1 MSTTILS
8 ETPVFDLSDATICL
22 IALSVAVLVLLFLLV
37 RTKIKTRAAIMN
49 KISEHLENQSQ
60 ESAIPDHSLVL
71 KVADE
76 LIRIEANL
84 SKMDPSVK
92 GFKQI
97 SKAVERIRTNFE
109 AYGYEIVD
117 MLGKPYDDGMK
128 VVANFVSDESLT
140 PGAQVITSIS
150 KPQINYNGV
159 MIQSAQV
166 TVSQNI

>member
-1 MSTTILS
+1 MIETILS
-8 ETPVFDLSDATICL
+8 EPPVFDLSITTICL
-22 IALSVAVLVLLFLLV
+22 ITLSVVVLVLLFLLV
-37 RTKIKTRAAIMN
+37 RTKIKTRAEVLN
-49 KISEHLENQSQ
+49 KISEHLENRSS

-76 LIRIEANL
+76 IIRIEANL

-128 VVANFVSDESLT
+128 VVANFVADESLT
-140 PGAQVITSIS
+140 QGAQIITSIS

>member
-1 MSTTILS
+1 MSTILLSETSFIDFNSTTICIIS
-8 ETPVFDLSDATICL
+8 L
-22 IALSVAVLVLLFLLV
+22 IVVVLVLIFLILRIKM
-37 RTKIKTRAAIMN
+37 RTRSVIDE
-49 KISEHLENQSQ
+49 KISELMENQSS
-60 ESAIPDHSLVL
+60 ESNIQDHSLVL

-76 LIRIEANL
+76 IIRIEANL

-128 VVANFVSDESLT
+128 VVANFVTDESLT
-140 PGAQVITSIS
+140 PGAQVITAIS

>member
-1 MSTTILS
+1 MIETILS
-8 ETPVFDLSDATICL
+8 EPPVFDLSITTICL
-22 IALSVAVLVLLFLLV
+22 ITLSVVVLVLLFLLV
-37 RTKIKTRAAIMN
+37 RTKIKTRAEVLN
-49 KISEHLENQSQ
+49 KISEHLENRSS
-60 ESAIPDHSLVL
+60 ESAVPDHSLVL

-76 LIRIEANL
+76 IIRIEANL

-128 VVANFVSDESLT
+128 VVANFVADESLT
-140 PGAQVITSIS
+140 QGAQIITSIS

>member
-1 MSTTILS
+1 MIETILS
-8 ETPVFDLSDATICL
+8 ETPVFDLSITTICL
-22 IALSVAVLVLLFLLV
+22 ITLSVVVLVLLFLLV
-37 RTKIKTRAAIMN
+37 RTKIKTRAEVLN
-49 KISEHLENQSQ
+49 KISEHLENRSS
-60 ESAIPDHSLVL
+60 ESAVPDHSLVL

-128 VVANFVSDESLT
+128 VVANFVTDESLT
-140 PGAQVITSIS
+140 PGAQIITSIS
-150 KPQINYNGV
+150 KPQINYNGI
-159 MIQSAQV
+159 MIV
-166 TVSQNI
+166 NKDI

>member
-1 MSTTILS
+1 MIETILS
-8 ETPVFDLSDATICL
+8 ETPVFDLSITTICL
-22 IALSVAVLVLLFLLV
+22 ITLSVVVLVLLFLLV
-37 RTKIKTRAAIMN
+37 RTKIKTRAEVLNI
-49 KISEHLENQSQ
+49 ISEHLENRSS
-60 ESAIPDHSLVL
+60 ESAVPDHSLVL

-76 LIRIEANL
+76 IIRIEANL

-128 VVANFVSDESLT
+128 VVANFVADESLT
-140 PGAQVITSIS
+140 QGAQIITSIS

>member
-1 MSTTILS
+1 MIETILS
-8 ETPVFDLSDATICL
+8 EPTFMNFDVKTICL
-22 IALSVAVLVLLFLLV
+22 IVLIVVVLALLFLLL
-37 RTKIKTRAAIMN
+37 RMKMCTNAASRDN
-49 KISEHLENQSQ
+49 DGEPLADQPSDLGV
-60 ESAIPDHSLVL
+60 PDHSLVL

-76 LIRIEANL
+76 IIRIEANL

-117 MLGKPYDDGMK
+117 MLNKPYDDGMK
-128 VVANFVSDESLT
+128 VVANFVADESLT

>member
-1 MSTTILS
+1 MFAIILS
-8 ETPVFDLSDATICL
+8 ESPSFDLSIITICL
-22 IALSVAVLVLLFLLV
+22 IVLIVAVLVLMFFFMRKNIPSPADIDDKLAELM
-37 RTKIKTRAAIMN
+37 A
-49 KISEHLENQSQ
+49 NQSS
-60 ESAIPDHSLVL
+60 EPAIQDHSLVL

-84 SKMDPSVK
+84 SKMDSSVK

-97 SKAVERIRTNFE
+97 AKAVERIRTNYE

-117 MLGKPYDDGMK
+117 MLGKPFDDGMK
-128 VVANFVSDESLT
+128 VVANFVADESLA
-140 PGAQVITSIS
+140 PGAQIITAIS

>member
-1 MSTTILS
+1 MFTVILS
-8 ETPVFDLSDATICL
+8 ETTFMNLDVTTICL
-22 IALSVAVLVLLFLLV
+22 IVLIVVVSVLMFLLL
-37 RTKIKTRAAIMN
+37 RMKMRMRAATETHDAEQPMADQP
-49 KISEHLENQSQ
+49 SDD
-60 ESAIPDHSLVL
+60 IPDHSLVF

-76 LIRIEANL
+76 IIRIEANL

-97 SKAVERIRTNFE
+97 SKAVERIRNNFE

-117 MLGKPYDDGMK
+117 MLDKPYDDGMK
-128 VVANFVSDESLT
+128 VVANFVTDESLT
-140 PGAQVITSIS
+140 PGAQIITSIS
-150 KPQINYNGV
+150 KPQINYNGI

>member
-1 MSTTILS
+1 MFAIILS
-8 ETPVFDLSDATICL
+8 DSPSFDVSLISICL
-22 IALSVAVLVLLFLLV
+22 IVLIVAVLVLMFFFM
-37 RTKIKTRAAIMN
+37 RKNIPSPADIDDKIAELM
-49 KISEHLENQSQ
+49 ENQSS
-60 ESAIPDHSLVL
+60 ESNIQDHSLVL

-76 LIRIEANL
+76 IIRIEANL

-128 VVANFVSDESLT
+128 VVANFVADESLT
-140 PGAQVITSIS
+140 PGAQVITAIS
-150 KPQINYNGV
+150 KPQINYNGI